1 MKNALVV
8 LLFMTSIIG
17 HALGAARDENLPPGK
32 QMNRIGWIQIPL
44 ADPFHMVV
52 CSKTVQKEL
61 GITQKQLTQLK
72 EMEPLFRSELRELSY
87 GNDQQSRDTI
97 QRHMNAARSG
107 MGRILNPTQLKRLR
121 QLLLQLH
128 GPCSVVSDPKLSGFL
143 KITDQQAKEI
153 NSILDALVAK
163 SSRIYMLQY
172 KENEQTAGL
181 KQPGVAVKQKHM
193 QRLLQRLNT
202 KVYKLLSD
210 EQRKIYKKAEGKPF
224 DFKLEDDPSCL
235 DGAR

>member
-1 MKNALVV
+1 M
-8 LLFMTSIIG
+8 
-17 HALGAARDENLPPGK
+17 D
-32 QMNRIGWIQIPL
+32 
-44 ADPFHMVV
+44 
-52 CSKTVQKEL
+52 
-61 GITQKQLTQLK
+61 
-72 EMEPLFRSELRELSY
+72 
-87 GNDQQSRDTI
+87 
-97 QRHMNAARSG
+97 AARSG
-107 MGRILNPTQLKRLR
+107 MGRILNPNQLKRLR